1 MQFTTFSLIK
11 VSQAKNYL
19 LAQIYLNKEGEFC
32 WVHFAKLWD
41 LFKIT
46 TWQNIAVLH
55 NIFDIELSDQ
65 LN

>member
-1 MQFTTFSLIK
+1 MPHRK
-11 VSQAKNYL
+11 ENYL

>member
-1 MQFTTFSLIK
+1 MLHRK
-11 VSQAKNYL
+11 ENYL